1 MADAGERGS
10 AGLEGA
16 GWRPPPA
23 APFVAAAVADL
34 CALGVLLRYGA
45 AVSPAIAAAAL
56 HVAAVLPFAATRGLA
71 ASERALGAAYVFAL
85 PLAGA
90 PIAALALATEG
101 RLEVDRPEAAL
112 PGAGA
117 PELPR
122 VDELRRL
129 GEALPCCEAL
139 LAGGIEERRAILATL
154 TRRADADAVAVLRWA
169 LGAPDPEL
177 AVDAALAIEEMTAT
191 FEGRLAEAREELV
204 AAPASAEAALAV
216 AEVVTQGI
224 DAGVVDSALVPR
236 LAQEARRG
244 FVAAAAAPGG
254 DTARALAIAVGRA
267 RLELQILRPD
277 TALACIDEALE
288 RLPPE
293 SHPLLLALRE
303 EAVLAS
309 HSLPWEGPSALA
321 TYQHPGA
328 PPPLTARRRFGT
340 ARALAAAR
348 GTGGVTVGPVQ
359 IPPLGGTHKVRRDGH

>member
-1 MADAGERGS
+1 M
-10 AGLEGA
+10 
-16 GWRPPPA
+16 
-23 APFVAAAVADL
+23 PFVAAALADL
-34 CALGVLLRYGA
+34 CALGVLLRYGSA
-45 AVSPAIAAAAL
+45 LSPAVAAAAL
-56 HVAAVLPFAATRGLA
+56 HVAAVLPFAATRGLQS
-71 ASERALGAAYVFAL
+71 SERALGAAYVFAL

-90 PIAALALATEG
+90 PIAALALVTEG
-101 RLEVDRPEAAL
+101 RLEADRPEASLSAT
-112 PGAGA
+112 AG

-139 LAGGIEERRAILATL
+139 LAGGVEERRAILATL
-154 TRRADADAVAVLRWA
+154 TRRADADAVSVLRWA

-177 AVDAALAIEEMTAT
+177 AVDAALAIEEMTAA
-191 FEGRLAEAREELV
+191 FEARLAEARAELE

-224 DAGVVDSALVPR
+224 DASVVDAALVPR
-236 LAQEARRG
+236 LAQEARRC
-244 FVAAAAAPGG
+244 FAAAAAAPDGEA
-254 DTARALAIAVGRA
+254 ARALAVALGRA

-277 TALACIDEALE
+277 TALACLDEALG
-288 RLPPE
+288 RLPPD
-293 SHPLLLALRE
+293 SHPALLALRE

-309 HSLPWEGPSALA
+309 HALPWEGPSALA
-321 TYQHPGA
+321 TYQHAGA

-359 IPPLGGTHKVRRDGH
+359 IPPLRGTHKVRRDDH